1 MLKFLY
7 HLFHHYQL
15 LVSISLYIIS
25 FIDIPFIDGS
35 FKPANDTFNSLHT
48 KNINIDDS
56 IQYLYII
63 QHLESSI
70 LRDLILFIIPDYI
83 PPLPVNITPLC
94 GSGIVNVIIS
104 RNTTTHASS
113 ESFTIRNSAGRLIFT
128 QPEVE
133 DNQQYTWNVDMNVND
148 GYAIRLTDSS
158 KKGWSDGSIVS
169 ISTSSFFYGSFHL
182 SGSSRS
188 IQSFYSIPSLNII
201 DYDDDCTK
209 LSLNCW
215 GSITLAPN
223 ACSSFSTPLNITNY
237 PYLRSI
243 HFGEDVLY
251 ELPSLTISNN
261 LQLSRIDIVSATS
274 CSIMCNTE
282 SFHIESISL
291 TIPV

>member
-1 MLKFLY
+1 M
-7 HLFHHYQL
+7 
-15 LVSISLYIIS
+15 
-25 FIDIPFIDGS
+25 
-35 FKPANDTFNSLHT
+35 
-48 KNINIDDS
+48 
-56 IQYLYII
+56 
-63 QHLESSI
+63 
-70 LRDLILFIIPDYI
+70 ILFIIPDYI
-83 PPLPVNITPLC
+83 PPLPVTITPLC
-94 GSGIVNVIIS
+94 GSGIVSVIIS

-133 DNQQYTWNVDMNVND
+133 DNQQYIWSIDMNVND

-201 DYDDDCTK
+201 DYDDDCSK

-291 TIPV
+291 TNPN

>member
-1 MLKFLY
+1 MLKYLY

-35 FKPANDTFNSLHT
+35 FKPANDTFSSLPS

-56 IQYLYII
+56 IQHLYII

-83 PPLPVNITPLC
+83 PPLPVTLTPLC
-94 GSGIVNVIIS
+94 GSGIVSVIIS

-133 DNQQYTWNVDMNVND
+133 DNQQYIWNVDMNVND

-188 IQSFYSIPSLNII
+188 IQSFYSIPTLSITDN
-201 DYDDDCTK
+201 DDCTK

-215 GSITLAPN
+215 GSITLARRV
-223 ACSSFSTPLNITNY
+223 CYFFSTPLNITNY

-261 LQLSRIDIVSATS
+261 LQLEEISIADSSVATFH
-274 CSIMCNTE
+274 NTE

-291 TIPV
+291 TNPD

>member
-94 GSGIVNVIIS
+94 GSGIVSVIIS

-188 IQSFYSIPSLNII
+188 IQSFYSIPSLDIT

-243 HFGEDVLY
+243 HFGKNVLHD
-251 ELPSLTISNN
+251 LPSITISNN
-261 LQLSRIDIVSATS
+261 LQLEEIIIDDSLFTTFH
-274 CSIMCNTE
+274 NTE
-282 SFHIESISL
+282 YFHIESISL
-291 TIPV
+291 TYSD

>member
-1 MLKFLY
+1 MLKYLY
-7 HLFHHYQL
+7 HLYHHYQL

-25 FIDIPFIDGS
+25 SIDIPFIDGS
-35 FKPANDTFNSLHT
+35 FKPANDTFSSLPS

-70 LRDLILFIIPDYI
+70 LRDLILFIVPKYI
-83 PPLPVNITPLC
+83 PPLPHPITPLC
-94 GSGIVNVIIS
+94 GSGIVSVIIS

-148 GYAIRLTDSS
+148 GYAIRLTDYS

-188 IQSFYSIPSLNII
+188 IQSFYSIPTLSIT
-201 DYDDDCTK
+201 DDDDCFK

-215 GSITLAPN
+215 GSITLAPYTCN
-223 ACSSFSTPLNITNY
+223 SISTPLNITNY
-237 PYLRSI
+237 PYLRSLNI
-243 HFGEDVLY
+243 SKSVLKN
-251 ELPSLTISNN
+251 LPS
-261 LQLSRIDIVSATS
+261 
-274 CSIMCNTE
+274 
-282 SFHIESISL
+282 
-291 TIPV
+291 